1 MSYEWSEPV
10 EELIKKIGEQSQC
23 FSILHRRSEQYYAY
37 FNHFIAIPVI
47 IFSTVSGSGNFIFG
61 GDKEASLVVGA
72 ISILTGIISTLG
84 TYFRFAQLS
93 EAHRISAIQYNKLF
107 QKISAE
113 LALTREHRTNAELL
127 LNQIRE
133 MIERLEEVSPAIP
146 IKVIQSFKADY
157 KQYSDVSR
165 PTIANGLE
173 KIRIN
178 IDAPV
183 MPRSPI
189 PSVQLIAPPP
199 SPEEEDLKKPSSLKP
214 WK

>member
-47 IFSTVSGSGNFIFG
+47 IFSTISGSGNFIFG
-61 GDKEASLVVGA
+61 GQKEASLVVGA

-146 IKVIQSFKADY
+146 IKVIQSFKSDY
-157 KQYSDVSR
+157 KQYKGEINFPSV
-165 PTIANGLE
+165 ANGLDNI
-173 KIRIN
+173 KINLEPPPI
-178 IDAPV
+178 
-183 MPRSPI
+183 PRTPI
-189 PSVQLIAPPP
+189 PSMEI
-199 SPEEEDLKKPSSLKP
+199 SPLPEPEDLKKSTPKP